1 MARITDPAFQFW
13 YEEKWYTVQG
23 AETMVSI
30 GTKDDMSTMRSEY
43 TRMRD
48 AAQKRVARLQKMYP
62 ESVGAKRRYDTGKKD
77 AEGNPIYKSGF
88 ATLKSL
94 DPKDFAKAFADLAKF
109 LRAKGSTVTGQ
120 KQIKEKTI
128 KTWQAQG
135 LNLNAKN
142 YDRTIKILEQLRKE
156 KLVYGSDDV
165 VDVADAMLE
174 LDDQQFNDWLDHI
187 DTLLQHQQELD
198 LWQDVMESR
207 GEAVDIDEIIREL
220 GW

>member
-1 MARITDPAFQFW
+1 MARITDPSFQFW

-23 AETMVSI
+23 AETMISI

-62 ESVGAKRRYDTGKKD
+62 DSVGAKRRYDTGKTDK
-77 AEGNPIYKSGF
+77 EGNPIYKSGF
-88 ATLKSL
+88 PTLRSL
-94 DPKDFAKAFADLAKF
+94 NPKDFAKAFADVAKF

-128 KTWQAQG
+128 QTWQAQG

-142 YDRTIKILEQLRKE
+142 YDRTIKILEQLRRMKI
-156 KLVYGSDDV
+156 VYGSDDV